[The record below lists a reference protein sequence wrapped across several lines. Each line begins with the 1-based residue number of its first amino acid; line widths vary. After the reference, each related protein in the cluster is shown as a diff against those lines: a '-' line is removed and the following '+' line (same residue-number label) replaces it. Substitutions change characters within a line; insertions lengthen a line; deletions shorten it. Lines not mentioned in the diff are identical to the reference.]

1 MYIESQSKYNGRRTL
16 KQKPLK
22 IFITDDSEIIL
33 KKIPE
38 MLSDIENVQI
48 AGYAMTSVDTLRL
61 IKELTPDVIILDIKL
76 LGESGIDILKII
88 KAENMVP
95 IVIIFTNYPFPE
107 YQQRCHDLGA
117 DYFFDKST
125 EFNQMVETI
134 QKIARSF

>member
-1 MYIESQSKYNGRRTL
+1 VYIESQSKYNGRRTL

>member
-1 MYIESQSKYNGRRTL
+1 L